1 MGATIHM
8 LARSFRLPTFTNR
21 DKRIFLFTIP
31 FIVIIMNRL
40 LFSSDYF
47 SNWKVF
53 GIGTLITFL
62 VLCLLWPL
70 LTWVA
75 VTVRNRF
82 RQDREM
88 IKRLAL
94 TISIIVMLTWLA
106 ITAIFQLY
114 DQLKITGSPLQENR
128 YYWALIVSA
137 IINVFVTFLHEGF
150 SGFEKWKATLIE
162 TEELKKEYLHS
173 QLLGLKS
180 QVNPHFLFN
189 SLNSLS
195 CLIAE
200 DPNKAEK
207 FLNEM
212 SKVYRYLL
220 RSNEEQLVTLETELK
235 FAESYFYL
243 LKARHGD
250 GVSLKVDINKN
261 DRKKLLPPLT
271 LQILFENAFQLNMI
285 SKDQPLKIHI
295 SSVETDWLEIR
306 NTIQKKV
313 TEDEVSSSGLENI
326 GNKYRL
332 LCQQC
337 ISINENNRVR
347 TVRIPLLSKAE
358 IPVA

>member
-1 MGATIHM
+1 MGATLHM
-8 LARSFRLPTFTNR
+8 LVRSFRLPTYTNR

-31 FIVIIMNRL
+31 FIVIGMNRL
-40 LFSSDYF
+40 LFGSIYL

-53 GIGTLITFL
+53 GSGTLIAFL
-62 VLCLLWPL
+62 ILSILWPV

-82 RQDREM
+82 SQDKDM
-88 IKRLAL
+88 LKRLSF
-94 TISIIVMLTWLA
+94 TILIIIMITWLA
-106 ITAIFQLY
+106 ITVIFQLY
-114 DQLKITGSPLQENR
+114 DQLKLTGAPLQENR
-128 YYWALIVSA
+128 YYWALVVSA
-137 IINVFVTFLHEGF
+137 IINVFVTFMHEGF

-220 RSNEEQLVTLETELK
+220 RSNEEQLVTLETELQ
-235 FAESYFYL
+235 FAQSYFYL

-250 GVSLKVDINKN
+250 GVFLQLNITKE
-261 DRKKLLPPLT
+261 DRNKLLPPLT

-285 SKDQPLKIHI
+285 SKEQPLRIDI
-295 SSVETDWLEIR
+295 SSTEKGWLEIK
-306 NTIQKKV
+306 NSVQKKV
-313 TEDEVSSSGLENI
+313 TDEEASNSGLDNI

-337 ISINENNRVR
+337 ISIKENSTDR
-347 TVRIPLLSKAE
+347 TVRIPLLNKEE